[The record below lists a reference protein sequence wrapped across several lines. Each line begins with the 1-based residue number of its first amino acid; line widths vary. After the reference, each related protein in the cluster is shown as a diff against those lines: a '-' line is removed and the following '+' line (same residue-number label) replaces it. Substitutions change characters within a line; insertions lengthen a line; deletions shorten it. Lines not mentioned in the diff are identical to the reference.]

1 MTPQTLTGKAIYVIF
16 LALAA
21 AFLMVAVPATGAS
34 DKNPA
39 ECTGL
44 ETSGSCIDKC
54 SPTYHLQGYTDAG
67 LAICSA
73 PPTGCPY
80 GDHVPLGAD
89 CDKLAPKPAAAE
101 PEPELP
107 AQESWGK

>member
-1 MTPQTLTGKAIYVIF
+1 MIPQTLTGKAAYIIM
-16 LALAA
+16 LATAA
-21 AFLMVAVPATGAS
+21 AFLMVAVPASGTS

-44 ETSGSCIDKC
+44 ETSGHCVDKC
-54 SPTYHLQGYTDAG
+54 PPTYHLQGYTDAG

-89 CDKLAPKPAAAE
+89 CDKLAPQSPAAA
-101 PEPELP
+101 PEAELQT
-107 AQESWGK
+107 QESWGK